1 MVPFHGRENR
11 RRRPNPQAEEIDAA
25 IVAYGP
31 IPVWKGEAASMAI
44 LLMRDV
50 LPLSLLFLLSRLFI
64 NNIQCWI
71 RYKEV
76 EH

>member
-1 MVPFHGRENR
+1 MAERIGGGGQIPR
-11 RRRPNPQAEEIDAA
+11 RKRSTQQ
-25 IVAYGP
+25 VAYGP